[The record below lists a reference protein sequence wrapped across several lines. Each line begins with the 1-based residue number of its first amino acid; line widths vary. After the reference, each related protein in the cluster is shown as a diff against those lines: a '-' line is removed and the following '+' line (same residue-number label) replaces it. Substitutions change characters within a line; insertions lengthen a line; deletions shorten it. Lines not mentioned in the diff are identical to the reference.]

1 MSTEQTGQQT
11 DQDQQVA
18 PTTGGALQAL
28 GFQAAEIAALRQNG
42 TITAE
47 RRGRDTAIFK
57 LRYRLAARQ
66 HVKYLGTDRRWI
78 EQIRTELSD
87 LQAAPR
93 RSRRLRQLDAQAR
106 ALLRATKRQLEA
118 PLQQAGLK
126 FHGRVIRRARNRSDV
141 FKNTNSSSSIGIT
154 QHGRK

>member
-1 MSTEQTGQQT
+1 MSTEQTGPET
-11 DQDQQVA
+11 DQDQPLAQ
-18 PTTGGALQAL
+18 TEGGALQAL
-28 GFQAAEIAALRQNG
+28 GFQALGFHAAEIAALKQNG
-42 TITAE
+42 IITAE
-47 RRGRDTAIFK
+47 RRGRDTVIFK

-66 HVKYLGTDRRWI
+66 HVKYLGTDRRWV

-106 ALLRATKRQLEA
+106 ALLRATKLQLEA

-126 FHGRVIRRARNRSDV
+126 FHGRVIRRARNRAEP
-141 FKNTNSSSSIGIT
+141 
-154 QHGRK
+154 